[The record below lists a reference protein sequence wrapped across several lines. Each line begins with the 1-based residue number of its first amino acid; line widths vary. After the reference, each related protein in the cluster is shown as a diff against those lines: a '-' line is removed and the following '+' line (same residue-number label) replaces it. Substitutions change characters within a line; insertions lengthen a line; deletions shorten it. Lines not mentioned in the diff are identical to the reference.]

1 MRIVVRVTTKLW
13 NVEIR
18 QREYIG
24 NTNISCM
31 MKNEPLKKQISRD
44 EARPSSAP
52 YLNTLNL
59 DISSL

>member
-13 NVEIR
+13 NMEIR

-31 MKNEPLKKQISRD
+31 MKNEPLKNQISRD

-52 YLNTLNL
+52 YLNKLNL